1 MTAKHKVVTS
11 LSFFFFM
18 YMVIKILKVILE
30 TDNQTNAHAF
40 PWIMQPCIDL

>member
-11 LSFFFFM
+11 LSFFFM

-40 PWIMQPCIDL
+40 PWITQPRIDL